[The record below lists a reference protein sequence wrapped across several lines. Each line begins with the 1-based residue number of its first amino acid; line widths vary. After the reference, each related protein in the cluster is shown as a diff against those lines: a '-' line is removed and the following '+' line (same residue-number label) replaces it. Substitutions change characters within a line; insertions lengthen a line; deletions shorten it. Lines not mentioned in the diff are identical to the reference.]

1 MTMLPTS
8 ASTTSPRSLTNPPQ
22 RQCRIMA
29 FHTLKWFAVTQILLM
44 MAACQPMM
52 HWVSGASLA
61 KTHDR
66 TISMITAGVI
76 GIGILLQI
84 GAFFIDEN
92 KGGLMMYLAFA
103 LVSTGLLLSF
113 LPSHLTGST
122 PKKTA

>member
-1 MTMLPTS
+1 MDS
-8 ASTTSPRSLTNPPQ
+8 
-22 RQCRIMA
+22 A

-66 TISMITAGVI
+66 TISLITAGVM

-84 GAFFIDEN
+84 GAFFTDEN